1 MEGNSEKH
9 LQIVMNW
16 INEGKHFGVIRPSD
30 GEYHVLCNTTLT
42 NIDNWTF
49 TSGGTLQLDLLKAVQ
64 TNMPNL
70 YIGIP
75 CNHCNRQMYSV
86 YQNNLQIPESNK
98 TYANLFCNSNYR
110 PFIEFLK
117 NYKNGFSVVTSGTKD
132 IDGFPSFDRHL
143 IDAYLVNRWD
153 SEKIEETD
161 RLFKWVSTKKNSL
174 ILFCAGPLSKVWIPH
189 LMKVFP
195 ENTYLDVG
203 SVLDK
208 YIKGTTNRH
217 YAFDDNNSFCSS
229 VCDFSIV

>member
-1 MEGNSEKH
+1 MEGNSENH
-9 LQIVMNW
+9 LQIVIKW
-16 INEGKHFGVIRPSD
+16 ISEGKHFGVIRPSD
-30 GEYHVLCNTTLT
+30 GEFRVLCNDTLT

-49 TSGGTLQLDLLKAVQ
+49 TSGGTLQADLFQAIQ
-64 TNMPNL
+64 TNLPNL

-75 CNHCNRQMYSV
+75 CNHCSREICSIYENHIKV
-86 YQNNLQIPESNK
+86 PTSNK

-117 NYKNGFSVVTSGTKD
+117 NFKNGFSVVTSGTKEAE
-132 IDGFPSFDRHL
+132 GFPLIDRHV
-143 IDAYLVNRWD
+143 IDAYLVNKWD
-153 SEKIEETD
+153 TEKMEETN
-161 RLFKWVSTKKNSL
+161 RLFQWVSTKKNSL

-195 ENTYLDVG
+195 NNTYLDIG

-208 YIKGTTNRH
+208 YLKGKTNRH
-217 YAFDDNNSFCSS
+217 YAFDDNNSLCSS